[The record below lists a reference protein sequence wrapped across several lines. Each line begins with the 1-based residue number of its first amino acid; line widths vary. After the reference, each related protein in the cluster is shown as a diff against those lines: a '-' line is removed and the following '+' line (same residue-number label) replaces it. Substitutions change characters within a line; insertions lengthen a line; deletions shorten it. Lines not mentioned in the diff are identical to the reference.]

1 MILRLLIRVGLL
13 IRFFVIEL
21 CLSERVRLL
30 GLSCSVL
37 SGAGCG
43 FWKMRPAT
51 KGVQHLGDL
60 ALGHTLTKDTEL
72 RQ

>member
-37 SGAGCG
+37 SGGWVWILEDEAGDQG
-43 FWKMRPAT
+43 RASFR
-51 KGVQHLGDL
+51 
-60 ALGHTLTKDTEL
+60 
-72 RQ
+72 